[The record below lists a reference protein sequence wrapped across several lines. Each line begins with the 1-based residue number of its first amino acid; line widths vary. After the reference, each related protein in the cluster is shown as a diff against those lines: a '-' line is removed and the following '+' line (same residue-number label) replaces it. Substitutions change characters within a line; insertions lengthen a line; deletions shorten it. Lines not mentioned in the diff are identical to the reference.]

1 MSTIAFAFFAGLA
14 VGVLLSLLATW
25 AASAVLDDRDEV
37 SQ

>member
-1 MSTIAFAFFAGLA
+1 MSTAALAFFAGVA

>member
-1 MSTIAFAFFAGLA
+1 MSTIAFAFFLGLA

>member
-1 MSTIAFAFFAGLA
+1 MTAAAFAFFLGLA
-14 VGVLLSLLATW
+14 AGVLLSLLATW